1 MNKLQDNNSQ
11 LTDELKVAKSNL
23 TLSEANFEMLEQII
37 HNGTRFSSNKPT
49 NSDSIQLNIL
59 DQLKKLKSQNVVL
72 TQEKSQ
78 LEEEFESLSQAL
90 FEEANN
96 MVAEARK
103 SKSEIEVYNNN
114 LIEENKSLKSIVKSL
129 QSDHNKRSSI
139 SLPMTIPPP
148 PKAPTPS
155 STSIKT
161 RSSFNKNKVKED
173 DFDDDLQQSA
183 PIVRPSVDKKPVNS
197 VPMPSQSPPTS
208 RLNRVRQSW
217 FSKFNKSN
225 KVDDDPFDLNE
236 GYGALMSL
244 NVDGEEDND
253 DKEVLIDND
262 KEQSTNQDDKAS
274 QIPKSPSFPTLT
286 PSNLKAGR
294 TSSFPT
300 IPQLK
305 SFK

>member
-1 MNKLQDNNSQ
+1 MSD
-11 LTDELKVAKSNL
+11 DLKVARSNL
-23 TLSEANFEMLEQII
+23 TLSEANFEMLEQVI
-37 HNGTRFSSNKPT
+37 HNGTRFAGSNSST
-49 NSDSIQLNIL
+49 SSDSIQLNIL
-59 DQLKKLKSQNVVL
+59 DQLKKLKSQNVIL
-72 TQEKSQ
+72 SQEKSQ

-103 SKSEIEVYNNN
+103 SKSQIENYNNN
-114 LIEENKSLKSIVKSL
+114 LVEENKSLKSIIKSL
-129 QSDHNKRSSI
+129 QSDQSKRTSL

-148 PKAPTPS
+148 PKPPNISSSS
-155 STSIKT
+155 STTSIQT
-161 RSSFNKNKVKED
+161 RSSLKNINLKDD

-183 PIVRPSVDKKPVNS
+183 PIVRPSSEKKPINS
-197 VPMPSQSPPTS
+197 IPIPNQSPPTS

-217 FSKFNKSN
+217 FSKFNKAN
-225 KVDDDPFDLNE
+225 KVDDPFDLNE

-253 DKEVLIDND
+253 DKEVLMDNL
-262 KEQSTNQDDKAS
+262 SNQDDKAAHL
-274 QIPKSPSFPTLT
+274 PKSPSFPTLS
-286 PSNLKAGR
+286 PSNVMSGR
-294 TSSFPT
+294 TSSFPS